1 MDRPQLKWHDV
12 NNKKPDIGQRVMIAD
27 DCADQV
33 IIGTYTEDKEG
44 TRVWELDCGADI
56 LTDHFPYWSDLPEHP
71 QKFGGIVYEP

>member
-1 MDRPQLKWHDV
+1 MDRPKLKWYDV

-44 TRVWELDCGADI
+44 VRVWELDCGADI
-56 LTDHFPYWSDLPEHP
+56 LTDHFPYWTDLPEHP
-71 QKFGGIVYEP
+71 QKSGGIVYV